1 MPQIL
6 PVIGA
11 IGAIAG
17 TASTIASLAKGKPKQ
32 QAQTGGIG
40 LDTSLRG
47 MDPLSSGDYN
57 QVPQLTPLGQPP
69 QMNLGNYAQQLQ
81 APQTP
86 DLYQV
91 MNQFRG

>member
-1 MPQIL
+1 MPEIL
-6 PVIGA
+6 PFIGA
-11 IGAIAG
+11 VGAIAG
-17 TASTIASLAKGKPKQ
+17 TASTIASLAQGKPKQ

-57 QVPQLTPLGQPP
+57 KTPQLTPLGQSP